1 MELDE
6 AFAHAGANLPAAPAM
21 PLPHALAAALPDRA
35 YWLELLR
42 PWKLATFAGS
52 MAVLLYG
59 AMVMGIGDW
68 DVGVT
73 VLMGGLTYALAP
85 WCVRLVDRAVR
96 GSPRMPAWHVGV
108 SLAIAVL
115 VVDTSYLVYHGW
127 AGNPIDRRGNFLASM
142 PLFYLAGVLWSWR
155 GTVRQLLAA
164 VRGAL
169 RGPAP

>member
-1 MELDE
+1 
-6 AFAHAGANLPAAPAM
+6 M
-21 PLPHALAAALPDRA
+21 PLPATLAAALPDRA
-35 YWLELLR
+35 YWRELLR

-59 AMVMGIGDW
+59 AMVMDIGDW

-73 VLMGGLTYALAP
+73 LLMGCLTYALSP

-96 GSPRMPAWHVGV
+96 GTPRAPAWHVLV
-108 SLAIAVL
+108 SLAIAVF
-115 VVDTSYLVYHGW
+115 VVDTSYLVYHDW

-155 GTVRQLLAA
+155 GTVRELLLA
-164 VRGAL
+164 VR
-169 RGPAP
+169 RTVRRPPPA